1 MLHRKLSR
9 SPGKDGRPRGFGF
22 FFKLP
27 SSRLVLG
34 AGRETEEAAVPAAGR
49 VRLEGGVAGR
59 FTLSEFEAVSKE
71 ERKDCSPL

>member
-1 MLHRKLSR
+1 MYL
-9 SPGKDGRPRGFGF
+9 GRNSG
-22 FFKLP
+22 
-27 SSRLVLG
+27 LVIG
-34 AGRETEEAAVPAAGR
+34 AGGEAEEVAVPAAGR